1 MECSVTTSSSPTI
14 DVPTARALIAN
25 NPDVLIVDV
34 RTPGEFETAHVPAS
48 INLPL
53 DQVDAHLGRIVNDAG
68 GRILLMCQSG
78 GRATAACAR
87 LAGAGLTDA
96 TVITGGMNAWVA
108 AGGPVERGRQRW
120 SLERQVRLVA
130 GGLVLAAVV
139 ASVWVPGA
147 RFVAGFIGA
156 GLTFAALT
164 DTCAMGAM
172 LSRLP
177 YNRGA
182 GCDVD
187 QSLARLRNERQQA

>member
-1 MECSVTTSSSPTI
+1 MNAKNGSSAM
-14 DVPTARALIAN
+14 DVATARALIAN

-53 DQVDAHLGRIVNDAG
+53 DQVDAQLGRIVNDAG
-68 GRILLMCQSG
+68 GRMLLMCQSG
-78 GRATAACAR
+78 NRATQACTK
-87 LAGAGLTDA
+87 LAKAGLTGA
-96 TVITGGMNAWVA
+96 TVITGGMNAWIA
-108 AGGPVERGRQRW
+108 AGGPVERGRERW
-120 SLERQVRLVA
+120 SLERQVRLIA
-130 GGLVLAAVV
+130 GGIVVLSIV
-139 ASVWVPGA
+139 ASIWVPPA

-164 DTCAMGAM
+164 NTCAMGAL

-182 GCDVD
+182 GCDVNA
-187 QSLARLRNERQQA
+187 SLGRLRREGRGV

>member
-1 MECSVTTSSSPTI
+1 MNPKNSSPTI
-14 DVPTARALIAN
+14 DVPTARALLAN

-53 DQVDAHLGRIVNDAG
+53 EQVDAHLGQIVNDAG

-78 GRATAACAR
+78 TRAAQACTS
-87 LAGAGLTDA
+87 LANAGLGGA
-96 TVITGGMNAWVA
+96 TVITGGMNAWIT
-108 AGGPVERGRQRW
+108 AGAPVERGRERW

-130 GGLVLAAVV
+130 GGIVLLSVV
-139 ASVWVPGA
+139 ASIWVPAA
-147 RFVAGFIGA
+147 RFVAGFVGA
-156 GLTFAALT
+156 GLTFAALSN
-164 DTCAMGAM
+164 TCAMGAL

-187 QSLARLRNERQQA
+187 RSLARLRNERQEA